1 MSEIGL
7 FTQNEDRSLILVPK
21 TDNQESVLLRTY
33 SGINL
38 MDFSDILEREN
49 DGLHTDIIDIET
61 MLSNFNGMSFF

>member
-38 MDFSDILEREN
+38 MDFSDILERES
-49 DGLHTDIIDIET
+49 DGLHTDVIDIET
-61 MLSNFNGMSFF
+61 MLSNFNGMTFF

>member
-1 MSEIGL
+1 MNEIGL

-38 MDFSDILEREN
+38 MDFSDILERES
-49 DGLHTDIIDIET
+49 DGLHTDVIDIET
-61 MLSNFNGMSFF
+61 MLSNFNGMTFF